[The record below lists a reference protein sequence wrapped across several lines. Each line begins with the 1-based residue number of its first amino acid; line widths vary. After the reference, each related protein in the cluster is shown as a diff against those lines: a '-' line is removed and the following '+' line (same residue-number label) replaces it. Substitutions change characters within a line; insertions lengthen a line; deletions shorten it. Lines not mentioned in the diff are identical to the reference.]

1 MLFNSLVFL
10 IFFSVLMFLAFL
22 CPQKWIKYLLLLASL
37 IFYAWWYPPYL
48 LMLLALVYLD
58 YYCCLK
64 IEKSREQAL
73 QSGQVKGFGAKN
85 YLVLSVVLHL
95 LILFGFKYL
104 HFFFSMFGY
113 SLPENFRWSLP
124 LGISFITFHTLSCTI
139 DVYRAQ
145 HPAPQKFTDLLY
157 YVCFFPHLIAGPIL
171 RLKDHWKDIIN
182 PSKPRLETLN
192 SGIYLIFWGLAK
204 KMLIADN
211 LAPFVEKYFDH
222 PESISSTGI
231 AWLALYAFAVQIYCD
246 FSGYIDTALGIAK
259 IFSVKLPDNFNY
271 PYFSRSITDFW
282 RRWHITL
289 SAWLRDYLYIPLGGN
304 RHGTLMT
311 YRNLMLTMLLGG
323 LWHGANWTF
332 VVWGGL
338 HGLYLSVEKYFAQF
352 NKTNSSSFFKDSL
365 KNEVLR
371 RNPLNKNI
379 KDLWKYFICF
389 HAVCFAWIFFRAK
402 DFSRAYNY
410 TISLF
415 DLSKTSLGLDS
426 SEAVQIA
433 LLILMTLVFHL
444 INYKFMIKNK
454 INQMPIS
461 YRLAYLLLMVVL
473 ITLFG
478 VKQEA
483 RFIYFDF

>member
-1 MLFNSLVFL
+1 MLFNSLTFL

-22 CPQKWIKYLLLLASL
+22 CPQKWIKHLLLVASL

-64 IEKSREQAL
+64 IEKSRDFSRQA
-73 QSGQVKGFGAKN
+73 GHRAGFSAKS
-85 YLVLSVVLHL
+85 YLVLSIVLHL

-104 HFFFSMFGY
+104 HFFFSIFGY
-113 SLPENFRWSLP
+113 GLPENFHWSLP

-139 DVYRAQ
+139 DVYRSQ

-171 RLKDHWKDIIN
+171 RLKDHWRDIIN
-182 PSKPRLETLN
+182 PIKPSLKTLN
-192 SGIYLIFWGLAK
+192 CGIYLIFWGLAK

-259 IFSVKLPDNFNY
+259 IFSVKLPDNFHY
-271 PYFSRSITDFW
+271 PYLSCSITDFW

-304 RHGTLMT
+304 RHGTFMT

-332 VVWGGL
+332 VVWGAL
-338 HGLYLSVEKYFAQF
+338 HGLYLSIEKYFSRF
-352 NKTNSSSFFKDSL
+352 NKASEHSSFSIL
-365 KNEVLR
+365 KSFLGC
-371 RNPLNKNI
+371 
-379 KDLWKYFICF
+379 FICF

-402 DFSRAYNY
+402 DLSRAYDY
-410 TISLF
+410 IIDLF
-415 DLSKTSLGLDS
+415 DLSKVSTGLDS
-426 SEAVQIA
+426 SQAGQIA
-433 LLILMTLVFHL
+433 FIIFMNLVLHL
-444 INYKFMIKNK
+444 INYKFMLKNK
-454 INQMPIS
+454 ISQLQIS